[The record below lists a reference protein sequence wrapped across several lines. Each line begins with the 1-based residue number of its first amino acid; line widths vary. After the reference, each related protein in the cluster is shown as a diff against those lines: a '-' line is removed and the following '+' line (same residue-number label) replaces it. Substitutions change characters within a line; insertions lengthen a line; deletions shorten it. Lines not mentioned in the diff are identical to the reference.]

1 MSGRDASV
9 VGYRLRH
16 LTLLGA
22 SLISVIATT
31 AVSASLPAMSSHFAA
46 TTGDRF
52 WVRLTLT
59 LPALT
64 TALFGP
70 VVGAVIDRCGH
81 RTVLVASLLAYASAG
96 MYGPL
101 AGSLTSLMI
110 SRLLFGVA
118 VAGVLTSATAL
129 LSDSA
134 HDTNLDRYMGRQ
146 SMFMGLGSVV
156 FLSLGGLL
164 AQVDWRYPFLLY
176 AVALLLLPGVVLLV
190 QEPSRWSNSEGSDL
204 WQPRHIAAR
213 SGPPSAVCLLA
224 FISMALYFLVPVGL
238 PFLLL
243 SFPGHSE
250 SRTGVM
256 LGAVGTAWIV
266 SSAAYHRLR
275 RRCTCA
281 QVLVWSFAV
290 MGVGHLVLSSATSHR
305 TALVALVLIGL
316 GLGAAVPNFS
326 VWMLTSVPPA
336 LAGGAIGQLVLWA
349 GLGQFFSPV
358 VSRPLTDAHGPA
370 LTFAVGGFVLL
381 VVAFAGA
388 VRPYKADLVRLLL
401 RSEAR

>member
-22 SLISVIATT
+22 SLISIIGTT
-31 AVSASLPAMSSHFAA
+31 AVSASLPAMSSYFAA
-46 TTGDRF
+46 TTGDLF

-70 VVGAVIDRCGH
+70 VAGAVIDRCGR

-96 MYGPL
+96 MYGAL

-110 SRLLFGVA
+110 SRLLFGA
-118 VAGVLTSATAL
+118 AIAGVMTSATAL

-134 HDTNLDRYMGRQ
+134 HDTSLDRYMGRQ

-156 FLSLGGLL
+156 FLPLGGLL

-190 QEPSRWSNSEGSDL
+190 QEPARWSNSEGDL

-213 SGPPSAVCLLA
+213 PGPPSGVCLLA
-224 FISMALYFLVPVGL
+224 FVNMALYFLVPVGL

-250 SRTGVM
+250 SRTGRHARCRGHGM
-256 LGAVGTAWIV
+256 DCLLCGLP
-266 SSAAYHRLR
+266 SSAAAVYLRAGTGVVLRGNGCGTPRAVISYEPQDRLR
-275 RRCTCA
+275 GTGPHRSWPGGGGTKLQRLDADVSAASVGRRRH
-281 QVLVWSFAV
+281 WSACF
-290 MGVGHLVLSSATSHR
+290 L
-305 TALVALVLIGL
+305 
-316 GLGAAVPNFS
+316 
-326 VWMLTSVPPA
+326 
-336 LAGGAIGQLVLWA
+336 GGARA
-349 GLGQFFSPV
+349 
-358 VSRPLTDAHGPA
+358 
-370 LTFAVGGFVLL
+370 VLL
-381 VVAFAGA
+381 ACRQSIAHRRPRFRTDICGRR
-388 VRPYKADLVRLLL
+388 VRPAGSRFRWRGTPVQGRPCPIALEK
-401 RSEAR
+401 

>member
-22 SLISVIATT
+22 SLISIIGTT
-31 AVSASLPAMSSHFAA
+31 AVSASLPAMSSYFAA
-46 TTGDRF
+46 TTGDLF
-52 WVRLTLT
+52 WVKLTLT

-70 VVGAVIDRCGH
+70 VAGAVIDRCGR

-96 MYGPL
+96 MYGAL

-110 SRLLFGVA
+110 SRLLFGA
-118 VAGVLTSATAL
+118 AIAGVMTSATAL

-134 HDTNLDRYMGRQ
+134 HDTSLDRYMGRQ

-156 FLSLGGLL
+156 FLPLGGLL

-190 QEPSRWSNSEGSDL
+190 QEPSRWSNSEGDL
-204 WQPRHIAAR
+204 WQRRHIAAR
-213 SGPPSAVCLLA
+213 PCPPSGVCLLA
-224 FISMALYFLVPVGL
+224 FVTWRSTSSCRSGS

-250 SRTGVM
+250 SRTGLM

-281 QVLVWSFAV
+281 QVLVWSFGA
-290 MGVGHLVLSSATSHR
+290 MGVGHLVLSSATSQR
-305 TALVALVLIGL
+305 TAFVALVLIGL

-326 VWMLTSVPPA
+326 VWILTSVPPA
-336 LAGGAIGQLVLWA
+336 LAGGAIGQLVFWA

-358 VSRPLTDAHGPA
+358 VSRSLTDAHGPYR
-370 LTFAVGGFVLL
+370 LRGRRVL
-381 VVAFAGA
+381 
-388 VRPYKADLVRLLL
+388 
-401 RSEAR
+401 SCW